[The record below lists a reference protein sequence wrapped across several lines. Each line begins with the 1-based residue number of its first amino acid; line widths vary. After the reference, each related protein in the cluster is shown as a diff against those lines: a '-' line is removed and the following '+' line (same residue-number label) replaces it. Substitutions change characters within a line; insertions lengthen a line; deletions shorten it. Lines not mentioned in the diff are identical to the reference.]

1 MDCAVFE
8 NDSKITLQHSELW
21 RNKESKTKNTLFQ
34 DVGKNSKKIF
44 TPYKASIVKDILPK
58 NPPLV

>member
-1 MDCAVFE
+1 MTQ
-8 NDSKITLQHSELW
+8 KITLQHSELW